1 MEDVD
6 AGTAGAASAAAAVV
20 SPARSLLEWGFNYCK
35 EREKSV
41 CQGLR
46 ASSAHGRLGAMATRH
61 ITLSRAG
68 PWRNKWS
75 PGNKLTGRSRP
86 GAQQ

>member
-6 AGTAGAASAAAAVV
+6 AGTAGAVSAAVV

-46 ASSAHGRLGAMATRH
+46 ASSAHGRLGAMAMRH

-68 PWRNKWS
+68 PWGNKRS
-75 PGNKLTGRSRP
+75 PGNKLMGRLRP